1 MFEAQ
6 LPQAA
11 LLKKIIDAIK
21 DLVNDAPFDCSENA
35 ICLQAMDSSHVALVS
50 LKLGIDLFEAY
61 RCDRTINLGLNLTN
75 VAKALKCANNE
86 DTCILRFTDHDQD
99 NVTFAFHD
107 ANKSKNQEITIKLM
121 DLDNEHL
128 GIPDQ
133 KYAATIDMLSSEFA
147 KACRD
152 LSQFSDSVSIA
163 ATKSGVVFSGKGETG
178 SNVITYNGE
187 KAAENDDAG
196 VTFEVS
202 EAVNSTFSIK
212 YMLQFAK
219 AAGLSERVRLS
230 LSENV
235 PIVVEYK
242 IEEAGYVRYY
252 LAPKIE
258 DEAEMEA

>member
-1 MFEAQ
+1 
-6 LPQAA
+6 
-11 LLKKIIDAIK
+11 
-21 DLVNDAPFDCSENA
+21 
-35 ICLQAMDSSHVALVS
+35 
-50 LKLGIDLFEAY
+50 
-61 RCDRTINLGLNLTN
+61 
-75 VAKALKCANNE
+75 
-86 DTCILRFTDHDQD
+86 
-99 NVTFAFHD
+99 
-107 ANKSKNQEITIKLM
+107 M

-133 KYAATIDMLSSEFA
+133 KYAATIDMPSSEFS
-147 KACRD
+147 KVCRD

-178 SNVITYNGE
+178 SNVITFNGE
-187 KAAENDDAG
+187 KAAENDEAG

-258 DEAEMEA
+258 DEAEMEG